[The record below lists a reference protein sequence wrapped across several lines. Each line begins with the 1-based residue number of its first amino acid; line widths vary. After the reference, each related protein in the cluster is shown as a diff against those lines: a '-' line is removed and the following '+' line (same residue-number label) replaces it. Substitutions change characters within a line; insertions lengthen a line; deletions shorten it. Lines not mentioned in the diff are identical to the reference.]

1 MTLSGL
7 YTGLCTILMRPGQN
21 WIYNMKGK
29 TATRRQ
35 KVSGIILTLPFLCAV
50 TLLIIGLFTL
60 DDIYLDKGFSV
71 SFTAITLLSITHIVS
86 IIILIR
92 LDKIEID
99 LPISKFKKAF
109 SIIGL
114 VIMTFL
120 FSVLLEMGLR
130 MNLNYWL
137 KGNTVEKIELIV
149 IDKNISRGKATDYYI
164 VFNSNY
170 GRLKNKVRRRKY
182 ESFSIGEKYKA
193 SVNKGFFQGYF
204 LTEPL
209 NKIND

>member
-1 MTLSGL
+1 
-7 YTGLCTILMRPGQN
+7 
-21 WIYNMKGK
+21 MKGK

-35 KVSGIILTLPFLCAV
+35 KVSVIILTLPFLCAV
-50 TLLIIGLFTL
+50 TLLIIGLLTL
-60 DDIYLDKGFSV
+60 DEIYLDKGFSV
-71 SFTAITLLSITHIVS
+71 NFTAITLLSITHIIS

-114 VIMTFL
+114 VILTFL
-120 FSVLLEMGLR
+120 FSLLLEMGLR

-137 KGNTVEKIELIV
+137 KDNTVEKIELIV
-149 IDKNISRGKATDYYI
+149 IDKNISHGKATDYYI
-164 VFNSNY
+164 IFDSNY

-193 SVNKGFFQGYF
+193 TVNKGFFEGYF
-204 LTEPL
+204 LTEPF
-209 NKIND
+209 NKIKD

>member
-1 MTLSGL
+1 
-7 YTGLCTILMRPGQN
+7 
-21 WIYNMKGK
+21 MKGK

-35 KVSGIILTLPFLCAV
+35 KVSAIIITLPFLCAV

-71 SFTAITLLSITHIVS
+71 NFTAITALAITHIVS
-86 IIILIR
+86 IIILKR
-92 LDKIEID
+92 LDKIDIF
-99 LPISKFKKAF
+99 LPISKFKKAL
-109 SIIGL
+109 SVIGY
-114 VIMTFL
+114 VILIFL
-120 FSVLLEMGLR
+120 FSFLLEIGLR

-137 KGNTVEKIELIV
+137 KSSVVDKIELAV
-149 IDKNISRGKATDYYI
+149 IDKNVSHGRATDYYI

-193 SVNKGFFQGYF
+193 SVNKGFFEGYF

>member
-1 MTLSGL
+1 
-7 YTGLCTILMRPGQN
+7 
-21 WIYNMKGK
+21 MKGK
-29 TATRRQ
+29 TVTRRQ
-35 KVSGIILTLPFLCAV
+35 KVSGIILTLPFICAV

-71 SFTAITLLSITHIVS
+71 NFTVITLLSITHIVS
-86 IIILIR
+86 VIILIR
-92 LDKIEID
+92 LDKIDLD
-99 LPISKFKKAF
+99 LPISKIKKAF

-120 FSVLLEMGLR
+120 FSLLLEMGLR

-149 IDKNISRGKATDYYI
+149 IDKNISYGKATDYYI

-170 GRLKNKVRRRKY
+170 GRLKNKVGRRKY
-182 ESFSIGEKYKA
+182 NSFSIGEKYKA
-193 SVNKGFFQGYF
+193 SVNKGFFEGYF
-204 LTEPL
+204 LTEPM
-209 NKIND
+209 NKITD

>member
-1 MTLSGL
+1 M
-7 YTGLCTILMRPGQN
+7 N
-21 WIYNMKGK
+21 GK

-60 DDIYLDKGFSV
+60 DDIYLHKGFSV
-71 SFTAITLLSITHIVS
+71 NFTAITLLSITHIVS

-114 VIMTFL
+114 VIMSFL
-120 FSVLLEMGLR
+120 FSLLLEMGLR

-137 KGNTVEKIELIV
+137 KNGVVERIELVV
-149 IDKNISRGKATDYYI
+149 IDKNISHGKATDYYI
-164 VFNSNY
+164 IFNSSY
-170 GRLKNKVRRRKY
+170 GTLKNKVKRRNY
-182 ESFSIGEKYKA
+182 ESFSIGEKYNA
-193 SVNKGFFQGYF
+193 TVNKGFFEGYF
-204 LTEPL
+204 LTKSM

>member
-1 MTLSGL
+1 M
-7 YTGLCTILMRPGQN
+7 N
-21 WIYNMKGK
+21 GK
-29 TATRRQ
+29 TITKRQ
-35 KVSGIILTLPFLCAV
+35 KISAIIIALPFTCAV

-60 DDIYLDKGFSV
+60 DDIYLDKSFSV
-71 SFTAITLLSITHIVS
+71 NFTAITTLAITHIIS
-86 IIILIR
+86 IIILKR
-92 LDKIEID
+92 LDKIDID

-114 VIMTFL
+114 VLLTFI
-120 FSVLLEMGLR
+120 FSFLLEMGLR

-137 KGNTVEKIELIV
+137 KGNTVEKIEMIV
-149 IDKNISRGKATDYYI
+149 IDKNISHGKATDYYI

-193 SVNKGFFQGYF
+193 SVNKGFFEGYF

>member
-1 MTLSGL
+1 
-7 YTGLCTILMRPGQN
+7 
-21 WIYNMKGK
+21 MKGN

-35 KVSGIILTLPFLCAV
+35 KVTAIIITLPFLCAV

-71 SFTAITLLSITHIVS
+71 NISTITTLAITHIIS
-86 IIILIR
+86 IIILIK
-92 LDKIEID
+92 LDKIDIS
-99 LPISKFKKAF
+99 LPLSKFKKAL

-114 VIMTFL
+114 VILIYF
-120 FSVLLEMGLR
+120 FSFLLEMGLK

-137 KGNTVEKIELIV
+137 KSSTVEKIELVV
-149 IDKNISRGKATDYYI
+149 IDKNVSHGKATDYYVI
-164 VFNSNY
+164 FNSNY

-193 SVNKGFFQGYF
+193 LVNKGFFEGYF
-204 LTEPL
+204 LTEPMH
-209 NKIND
+209 KIND